1 MKTTMT
7 FGGIGPKLALM
18 NLPYVILSLVMM
30 QRDPEFMNLEALD
43 CPWVRL
49 LGFIWLAAGFL
60 FWISS
65 AWVFLHD
72 FKTGKLIT
80 RGPFACCRNPIYASM
95 ILFIIPALGIIF
107 HSGLILSIALVLYIG
122 FKIAI
127 HGESILLKRTF
138 GNEYEKYEKSVNE
151 LFPFPWNILKR
162 K

>member
-1 MKTTMT
+1 MT
-7 FGGIGPKLALM
+7 LGGIGPKLALM
-18 NLPYVILSLVMM
+18 NLPYVILSLVVMR
-30 QRDPEFMNLEALD
+30 RDPGFLNLDALD

-49 LGFIWLAAGFL
+49 LGFLWLAIGFL

-107 HSGLILSIALVLYIG
+107 HSGLILSMALVLYIG

-127 HGESILLKRTF
+127 HGETILLRRSF
-138 GNEYEKYEKSVNE
+138 GKEYEEYEKSVNE
-151 LFPFPWNILKR
+151 LLPFPWNFLNR